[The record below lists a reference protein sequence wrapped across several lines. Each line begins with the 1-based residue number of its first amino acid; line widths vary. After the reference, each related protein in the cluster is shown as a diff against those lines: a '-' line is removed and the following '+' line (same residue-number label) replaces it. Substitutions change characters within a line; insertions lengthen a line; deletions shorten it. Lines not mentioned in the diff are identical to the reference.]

1 MAKTDLTPEQQAEAD
16 KAAAEKAA
24 DKALEEKIHAAVDS
38 KVGKA
43 VADATAPLLD
53 KIEALEK
60 SQPATASSLSTSVE
74 KKKPYEPI
82 IVKNVELEVGGKKS
96 KSDYLIRVPSVKFE
110 GVLYTAEELSKNT
123 EVLAKL
129 IKGGS
134 SVVKEHFG
142 KK

>member
-16 KAAAEKAA
+16 RVAAEKAA

-38 KVGKA
+38 KLGKA
-43 VADATAPLLD
+43 VADATAPLLE

-60 SQPATASSLSTSVE
+60 SQPANASSLSTTVE
-74 KKKPYEPI
+74 KRKAFEPI

-96 KSDYLIRVPSVKFE
+96 KSDYIIGVPSVKIE
-110 GVLYTAEELSKNT
+110 GVLYTAEELSKNA

-134 SVVKEHFG
+134 SHVKQYFG
-142 KK
+142 TK